1 MVKAVQRG
9 RLSVAGSSMVG
20 KMGVEFFFQLILMII
35 IKFIF
40 ETLNEIVYKTIISMR
55 CAHKIK

>member
-9 RLSVAGSSMVG
+9 RLSVAGSSMVD
-20 KMGVEFFFQLILMII
+20 KMGVEFFFQLLVMII

-40 ETLNEIVYKTIISMR
+40 ETLNQIVYKTMISMR
-55 CAHKIK
+55 CSHKIK

>member
-1 MVKAVQRG
+1 M
-9 RLSVAGSSMVG
+9 AGSSMVD
-20 KMGVEFFFQLILMII
+20 KMGVEFFFQLLIMII

-40 ETLNEIVYKTIISMR
+40 EMLNKIVYKTMISMR